1 MLAVPLPGSLGRQAP
16 VSPPN
21 SELAQPGGPTQDAM
35 WISSL
40 GLEIAVPAGWEVNN
54 YGCGMDSRPSV
65 VRFLGMTLAC
75 ATPEPPT
82 KDLAIIGAA
91 PDGDYAGMTT
101 RDVTLA
107 SVPARL

>member
-1 MLAVPLPGSLGRQAP
+1 MRVAGGAEQLLPGARRRAAGRRLRLAGSAVGVAFAVAGVMLAVALPGSLGRQAP

-21 SELAQPGGPTQDAM
+21 SEVARPGGPTQDAM

-65 VRFLGMTLAC
+65 VRFRA
-75 ATPEPPT
+75 
-82 KDLAIIGAA
+82 
-91 PDGDYAGMTT
+91 
-101 RDVTLA
+101 
-107 SVPARL
+107 